1 MLLHLSFFIVKPTPQ
16 TTLRETQ
23 SEITNNRSALISFV
37 LFISLPEERPQ
48 QGNASA
54 EHICFTAETRSVSLL
69 NHCGSALFEHFF
81 TFKLLQRETTQAF
94 LLESVEPSRK
104 LIRFRTNS
112 CRNTWDSS
120 PDTLFILTVCFNQA
134 QYDQLKLHVN
144 LSFCPSFCFLMCRII

>member
-54 EHICFTAETRSVSLL
+54 EHICFTAETRPVSLL

-94 LLESVEPSRK
+94 LLESAEPSRK
-104 LIRFRTNS
+104 LIRFHANS
-112 CRNTWDSS
+112 YRNTWDSS
-120 PDTLFILTVCFNQA
+120 PDTLFILTVCFTRHDVIDENSM
-134 QYDQLKLHVN
+134 LIWV
-144 LSFCPSFCFLMCRII
+144 FVPVFVF